1 MPPETADSNILQ
13 LKQFFLFEW
22 IYTGCFFM
30 FLAMKTKCI
39 LSSEKNEVYIQ
50 TSAVSCN
57 WFW

>member
-13 LKQFFLFEW
+13 LKQFFSFEW

-39 LSSEKNEVYIQ
+39 LSSEKNKVHSNI
-50 TSAVSCN
+50 SC
-57 WFW
+57 